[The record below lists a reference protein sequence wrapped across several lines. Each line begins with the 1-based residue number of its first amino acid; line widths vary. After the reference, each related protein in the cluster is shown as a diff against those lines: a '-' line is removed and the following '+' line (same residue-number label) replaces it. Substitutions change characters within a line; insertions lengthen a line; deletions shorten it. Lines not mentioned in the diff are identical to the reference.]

1 MGFSNRRGQDR
12 TLTNMRQ
19 NTMMD
24 EEKSKKMI
32 GRPNMTQYRANNMQD
47 SKANRMDQDTSSRKV
62 NQMRGIDMTTK
73 VVNPALIGQDIY
85 SNPLLTYNILSQP
98 ITTNLVTPLLQTVA
112 VPQMVQAPVYTTTP
126 LNPYHVPM

>member
-1 MGFSNRRGQDR
+1 MGQDISRNMIGQQMSSDKLRNMDQFSNRRGHDR

-47 SKANRMDQDTSSRKV
+47 SKANRMDQDTSSRQV

-85 SNPLLTYNILSQP
+85 SNPLL
-98 ITTNLVTPLLQTVA
+98 
-112 VPQMVQAPVYTTTP
+112 
-126 LNPYHVPM
+126 